1 MEGEMSK
8 AFTKESSDADDDDAE
23 VPQPA
28 TPGGKNYIT
37 PEGFERLQAERRRL
51 VEVERPEVV
60 KVVSWAAAQGDRS
73 ENADYTYGKRR
84 LREIDRRVR
93 FLIKRLEAAE
103 VVRSSGRDADQVF
116 FGAQV
121 RLRGR
126 EGERTVRIVGVDEVD
141 PAHGLISWI
150 SPVAKAL
157 LKCREGDTVTVRTP
171 AGEEKIEILE
181 VSYP

>member
-1 MEGEMSK
+1 MSK
-8 AFTKESSDADDDDAE
+8 AFTKENGAE
-23 VPQPA
+23 VPDDDGDIPSPQ

-37 PEGFERLQAERRRL
+37 PEGFERLQAERKRL

-60 KVVSWAAAQGDRS
+60 KVVAWAASLGDRS

-103 VVRSSGRDADQVF
+103 VVRSSGRDTDQVF

-121 RLRGR
+121 RLRAR
-126 EGERTVRIVGVDEVD
+126 DGERTVRIVGVDEVD
-141 PAHGLISWI
+141 PGRGRISWI
-150 SPVAKAL
+150 SPVARAL

-171 AGEEKIEILE
+171 AGEEKLEIME
-181 VSYP
+181 VTYP

>member
-1 MEGEMSK
+1 MSK
-8 AFTKESSDADDDDAE
+8 AFTKESSDEDEQAE
-23 VPQPA
+23 LPEPVA
-28 TPGGKNYIT
+28 PGGKNYIT
-37 PEGFERLQAERRRL
+37 PEGFERLQAERKRL
-51 VEVERPEVV
+51 VELERPEVV
-60 KVVSWAAAQGDRS
+60 KVVSWAAALGDRS

-121 RLRGR
+121 RMRAK

-141 PAHGLISWI
+141 PARGMISWI

-157 LKCREGDTVTVRTP
+157 LKCREGDVVKVRTP
-171 AGEEKIEILE
+171 AGEERLEILE

>member
-1 MEGEMSK
+1 MSK
-8 AFTKESSDADDDDAE
+8 AFTKETADADDEAE
-23 VPQPA
+23 VPEPA

-37 PEGFERLQAERRRL
+37 PEGFARLKGELKHL
-51 VEVERPEVV
+51 VEAERPEVV
-60 KVVSWAAAQGDRS
+60 KVVSWAASLGDRS
-73 ENADYTYGKRR
+73 ENADYLYGKRR

-103 VVRSSGRDADQVF
+103 VVQSSGRDAEQVF

-121 RLRGR
+121 RVRGR

-141 PAHGLISWI
+141 PARGFISWF
-150 SPVAKAL
+150 SPVARAL
-157 LKCREGDTVTVRTP
+157 LKCRAGDTVTVRTP
-171 AGEEKIEILE
+171 AGDEKLEILE

>member
-1 MEGEMSK
+1 MSK
-8 AFTKESSDADDDDAE
+8 AFTKESPGDDDADVGADAPE
-23 VPQPA
+23 PS

-37 PEGFERLQAERRRL
+37 PEGFERLQAERKRL

-103 VVRSSGRDADQVF
+103 VVRSGGRDSDQVF

-121 RLRGR
+121 RVRGR
-126 EGERTVRIVGVDEVD
+126 EGERTVRIVGVDEVE
-141 PAHGLISWI
+141 PAQGRISWI

-171 AGEEKIEILE
+171 AGEEQLEILE
-181 VSYP
+181 VTYP